1 MTAGIPNLKLR
12 RLPERGRSPTPK
24 VPAPSDRPRSTS
36 PGWQVVGKGKRGPK
50 GSPGKGK
57 GGPSNDAPPRRVSFQ
72 APVEQSPPQTQVEA
86 TLLAQ
91 LKALVTQC
99 EATGTKGLLSK
110 LKALAQV
117 PEPAPRFVPGPA
129 SRPGPKLPSA
139 PQSRALSSTP
149 ASGKG
154 GGKSRKDAQGPQGQQ
169 SWAIDT
175 KWWPGV
181 LSSAATLDQ
190 SLEEG
195 EEPGD
200 NVAAT
205 VTLEQAKALM
215 GLAKVHELKSKVALI
230 IKDWHGPKAP
240 EGLTATKTWI
250 RLADSKWKEVWTTAL
265 AQDLPTWGSVPKVVE
280 CKTVPE
286 QIKQAT
292 LKVIIPKAFQPPC
305 DWDELCRKPASAVRT
320 LLPEALSVRS
330 YGWHLLEQRDE
341 AICGFLKLPA
351 DKSPLVLANSGAKGF
366 FVKRI
371 DGQADPGQRVP
382 IKWIPH
388 NKLKAQAYFALA
400 KREADK
406 AKTSLAYRSG
416 GGSCLGLIGIPAGEN
431 GSEAALLKR
440 RWAAKNVPSSW
451 SPPQLQQLLTS
462 QGWRVIS
469 DIQAPARA
477 RGIWTFSA
485 APGSVE
491 PSGQWFLKCGDDI
504 GTIEIHAWQKRSTK
518 PVSHPMRAAPAW
530 VTRPQDPPQDGD
542 KASTAHA
549 TTAAENGDEVQPTM
563 FDASLPDSAGEI
575 DMDEKRGNAMRQGAV
590 SSKVQ
595 EKIAKVA
602 LSLRTKAT
610 DWLKNNQGAWVL
622 EWYSDAECNEQTEAG
637 AIPQDASEYLQ
648 ACRRPAKWLDPWL
661 TMASAHVLQVEVLVF
676 KHLHG
681 KWKFLERVVPRHSV
695 SSSPLMLFLK
705 DKHFYTL
712 PSSETPPEKW
722 DLICHVGSNPL
733 LMGATP
739 SGVPVDLPG
748 SFQRS
753 QAGPPSDDG
762 YVEGPK
768 NGVAPP
774 KVDGRRALLSSE
786 TLVPSLLLGSA
797 QLTRLVTVG
806 SSGGDVKNRVS
817 ATRGPRVQSKMD
829 SATKRKVREAKIAK
843 KKAFQGWKHS
853 ESSSS
858 RPQVGT
864 HGLQLTEV
872 EAPAK
877 GAKLLWW
884 VCPIPN
890 CGFQVHR
897 IVGQQG
903 HSQTKDIHLR
913 KAHGMAKAFPLTK
926 AVSLQNTHNRL
937 LKAREGQNLK
947 WTAFIKT
954 FNKRR
959 WKGSHHI
966 EVEPSLYKPAKI
978 KDGSTIHVPWHKC
991 QACGVLVNRSWLQ
1004 HVWNACQAVGKQ
1016 AVKALS
1022 CGLCKGLNGQRIGE
1036 AQNPGPA
1043 HPRMITIWNQNIASW
1058 NQNEEAVLKT
1068 ALDDNIQLNLSDAAL
1083 SGARNTARRSGWEMY
1098 VARQTGKRRG
1108 GVAICVREPLGVSEV
1123 KSECAA
1129 QFQFLRATVHGAASP
1144 VTVICG
1150 YRVPDE
1156 DTGFLEA
1163 LNTLVQGASCHDWIV
1178 CLDGNQN
1185 QLEGPIHDLLSTERA
1200 SIAAVAR
1207 HNRSVHPIDA
1217 IWVCERLQVSC
1228 SSELPGLGDHS
1239 IASCT
1244 LQVSFQK
1251 GPRAWRMAKTR
1262 AYKPLDPSSGDQ
1274 QGPAPQWPLSACS
1287 LDASPSVES
1296 KWRLWSQAAEEW
1308 LVLSKCVPQERSERP
1323 LGSMPKLRTAAHA
1336 AGLAQSLEERQ
1347 IRRILRRFR
1356 EAHVQ
1361 SWRSNAVDPGLVKK
1375 LLRTP
1380 LQAEERQAV
1389 AQGRWGLAVSLAQKR
1404 LRAQLAKGQAKAL
1417 TEWKHRV
1424 HSLSGAA
1431 SWIKSEGPTSQCIQ
1445 NAEGQVFSNRPAAAG
1460 ALKDH
1465 WGTIFGVHQPADTYC
1480 EAFQQ
1485 KYGDFLRPRSPG
1497 LSLPPIGAQELKASL
1512 KKMKGKAA
1520 GLDGFTPDCLLSL
1533 PEAGLSQL
1541 ADVLNHCESEGQ
1553 WPESLTQWRLVF
1565 LPKGKG
1571 ICPSLDE
1578 TRPIA
1583 ISSAI
1588 YRAWGRLRLLQL
1600 SNHLARALQPWQA
1613 GGSKGVD
1620 PEVLLLATEVDFPGE
1635 TYSHGVALD
1644 DRKAFDSLDYPLAI
1658 IGLRAMG
1665 VPSTVLDLLENQWK
1679 RQVRWVTFA
1688 GVVCPEPLEL
1698 CAGLP
1703 QGDPWSPLGL
1713 AAVLAA
1719 PKQDAAR
1726 QAPGTECLLYLDD
1739 RTLLSTSRDSLRIA
1753 LDTWGELEQVSRMRT
1768 NESKTQFF
1776 CRSPNSAD
1784 TADVLGASLG
1794 SSDRP
1799 LTQKE
1804 QKRKDKAA
1812 SVASRIALLPV
1823 SLKMRANLCATV
1835 FSPIAAWAC
1844 LLNGRE
1850 PKAAELS
1857 WYTETFRRAVKGGD
1871 AKGDRSSRDLQRL
1884 LLLGH
1889 TADLSVVAACRVLK
1903 AAARW
1908 ASYKLRLGHRPQRA
1922 ALMSARPVKALDASL
1937 PAPWKRSGSWGRWT
1951 NGQVSWNILAE
1962 STEQQRA
1969 AHEVRES
1976 WRLVRLQ
1983 RWLAANRND
1992 ARDARSEGLQA
2003 SNALVKRLRTIAG
2016 QVDGHGV
2023 SIMCGG
2029 FAPDARWTP
2038 AGPVRDMCYSC
2049 MQSITP
2055 HTRHVLWNC
2064 VAHAHLRT
2072 VSVPASLLAQRLG
2085 WGSLDVPVQECV
2097 RTLQV
2102 MARIR
2107 AADVAGRRK
2116 RPPWREG

>member
-1 MTAGIPNLKLR
+1 MEGDASTGMEVA
-12 RLPERGRSPTPK
+12 E

-110 LKALAQV
+110 LKALAQ
-117 PEPAPRFVPGPA
+117 
-129 SRPGPKLPSA
+129 
-139 PQSRALSSTP
+139 
-149 ASGKG
+149 G

-440 RWAAKNVPSSW
+440 
-451 SPPQLQQLLTS
+451 
-462 QGWRVIS
+462 
-469 DIQAPARA
+469 
-477 RGIWTFSA
+477 
-485 APGSVE
+485 
-491 PSGQWFLKCGDDI
+491 
-504 GTIEIHAWQKRSTK
+504 
-518 PVSHPMRAAPAW
+518 
-530 VTRPQDPPQDGD
+530 
-542 KASTAHA
+542 
-549 TTAAENGDEVQPTM
+549 
-563 FDASLPDSAGEI
+563 EI
-575 DMDEKRGNAMRQGAV
+575 DMDEKRGAKNIRNAGNAMRQGAV
-590 SSKVQ
+590 STKVQ

-610 DWLKNNQGAWVL
+610 DWLENNQGAWVL
-622 EWYSDAECNEQTEAG
+622 EWYSE
-637 AIPQDASEYLQ
+637 P
-648 ACRRPAKWLDPWL
+648 
-661 TMASAHVLQVEVLVF
+661 
-676 KHLHG
+676 
-681 KWKFLERVVPRHSV
+681 FL
-695 SSSPLMLFLK
+695 
-705 DKHFYTL
+705 
-712 PSSETPPEKW
+712 
-722 DLICHVGSNPL
+722 
-733 LMGATP
+733 
-739 SGVPVDLPG
+739 
-748 SFQRS
+748 RS

-853 ESSSS
+853 ESSSSS

-1004 HVWNACQAVGKQ
+1004 HAPCFAVLNHGNKLPPPEKRKKVWNACQAVGKQ

-1022 CGLCKGLNGQRIGE
+1022 CSLCKGLNGQRIGE

-1058 NQNEEAVLKT
+1058 NQNGEAVLKT
-1068 ALDDNIQLNLSDAAL
+1068 ALDDNIQVVCFQELNLSDAAL

-1244 LQVSFQK
+1244 LQVSFQN

-1497 LSLPPIGAQELKASL
+1497 PSLPPIGAQELKASL

-1533 PEAGLSQL
+1533 PETGLSQL
-1541 ADVLNHCESEGQ
+1541 AEVLNHCESEGQ

-1644 DRKAFDSLDYPLAI
+1644 YRKAFDSLDYPLAI

-1679 RQVRWVTFA
+1679 RHVRWVTFA
-1688 GVVCPEPLEL
+1688 GVTCPEPLEL

-1739 RTLLSTSRDSLRIA
+1739 RTLLSTTKDSLRIA

-1768 NESKTQFF
+1768 HETKTQFF

-1794 SSDRP
+1794 PSDRP

-1804 QKRKDKAA
+1804 LKRKGKAT

-1844 LLNGRE
+1844 LLNGRV
-1850 PKAAELS
+1850 PKAEELS

-1908 ASYKLRLGHRPQRA
+1908 ASYKLRLGQRPQRA
-1922 ALMSARPVKALDASL
+1922 ALMSARPVKAVDASL

-1962 STEQQRA
+1962 KTEQQRA

-2049 MQSITP
+2049 MQPVSP
-2055 HTRHVLWNC
+2055 HTKHVLWNC